1 MRAVRWR
8 TGAFGVERR
17 FSPRRGDRRPLP
29 SAGGRLRAVPVVVS
43 DDGRPRRSAG
53 RAGHRG
59 GLSAGK
65 ASDMRLHITAVL
77 LLVFSIVGS
86 AVSGRVLTI
95 VVPLGATVLIDAVV
109 PARREAQ

>member
-1 MRAVRWR
+1 
-8 TGAFGVERR
+8 
-17 FSPRRGDRRPLP
+17 
-29 SAGGRLRAVPVVVS
+29 
-43 DDGRPRRSAG
+43 
-53 RAGHRG
+53 
-59 GLSAGK
+59 
-65 ASDMRLHITAVL
+65 MRLHITAVL